1 MGYSHWFLKDLTN
14 SPLWST
20 GVAVVRALNSHL
32 YGLGSTFQS
41 FFVVSQTSGISMSF
55 LTLAKLHWL
64 PLGELANVSP
74 RQTQTTCLGFVTPTH
89 PCRVCLV
96 PPCQDDSQRRFLVQH
111 RITTTLLRH
120 CFEWLQ
126 HCSNIA
132 TMCCAWN
139 RRFESSR
146 VKIGNN
152 ATVTRTWKKKQQHS
166 NNSNFNSNSN
176 FTRASRLSH
185 FFAAFALLRREN
197 ASFHV
202 NKQFLWRNF
211 VSLSELGYGPLEFNF
226 RRVRPDLTK

>member
-1 MGYSHWFLKDLTN
+1 MQVKLIFTRRLCTWPYFESEGFWNSEVGYSHWFLKDLTN

-32 YGLGSTFQS
+32 CGLGSTFQS

-111 RITTTLLRH
+111 SITTTLLRH

-139 RRFESSR
+139 RRFETSR

-152 ATVTRTWKKKQQHS
+152 ATATRTWK
-166 NNSNFNSNSN
+166 
-176 FTRASRLSH
+176 
-185 FFAAFALLRREN
+185 
-197 ASFHV
+197 
-202 NKQFLWRNF
+202 NKQTNKQTIATSTATATSHVHHAFHS
-211 VSLSELGYGPLEFNF
+211 SLPLLHYYDVKMPHF
-226 RRVRPDLTK
+226 T